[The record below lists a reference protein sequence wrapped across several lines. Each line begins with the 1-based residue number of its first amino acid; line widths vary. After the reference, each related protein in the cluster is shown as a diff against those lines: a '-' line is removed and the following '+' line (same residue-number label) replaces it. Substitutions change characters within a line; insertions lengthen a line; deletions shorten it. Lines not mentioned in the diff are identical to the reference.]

1 MCVLCGSGV
10 PGWTILTPEQFRRS
24 YLAGSLRTFHAVFSY
39 SSVEHSGLGR
49 YGDTLNP
56 WGDLMAVAEA
66 WCVAGPGA
74 RLALAV
80 PQTGAG
86 AGAGRCGPTCTG
98 STPPRAWRAW
108 PPTGGSPGGLAP
120 TPCGLRTRATT
131 SSTATSRFMSSTK
144 FPVCNKNY
152 KIKSIDLNESNT
164 NTLSRGI

>member
-1 MCVLCGSGV
+1 MSGYNLVLCGSGV
-10 PGWTILTPEQFRRS
+10 PGWTILTPDQFRRS
-24 YLAGSLRTFHAVFSY
+24 YLAGSLHTFHAVFSY

-86 AGAGRCGPTCTG
+86 SEQEGGGGAVWANVHRIY
-98 STPPRAWRAW
+98 SPP
-108 PPTGGSPGGLAP
+108 GLAR
-120 TPCGLRTRATT
+120 LATNW
-131 SSTATSRFMSSTK
+131 RFSWRPRSYSVRPPDPGDD
-144 FPVCNKNY
+144 FEYRYQPLYVFD
-152 KIKSIDLNESNT
+152 KIP
-164 NTLSRGI
+164 RVQ